1 MTKNKQNQTLNNWQK
16 VTLAEAT
23 TYINRGVPPIYTQD
37 NAGTAVINQKCI
49 RDGQVNF
56 EFARLTDESARQIP
70 QDKLVKP
77 YDILVNSTGTGT
89 VGRVGQI
96 INLTQ
101 RATADGHVTIVRP
114 KKEEVDPIYLGIWLK
129 SQQNKLEDLAE
140 GSSNQVELS
149 RDKIASIK
157 VLLPPLKTQQKIAD
171 ILYSLNEAIQGTDQI
186 TRKTQKLKKGLMN
199 ELLTKGIGHKKFK
212 KTKLGEIPEEWEIVE
227 MNKITKNITDGKHGD
242 CSNEA
247 NSGYYF
253 VSVKDIRAGQIDYTN
268 ARQITKKDFEETH
281 KRTKLEVG
289 DLLLTNSGTIGRMA
303 VVPDKEITT
312 RTTFQKSVA
321 IIKPDSSKVNVY
333 YMMYALTMVLKSLI
347 TASSGSAQANLLLR
361 DLRSYKIPL
370 PSLEE
375 QQKIAGI
382 LAELDTKLDQ
392 ESKQKASLIKL
403 KNGLMQD
410 IFSQKVQI

>member
-1 MTKNKQNQTLNNWQK
+1 MTNNWAVK
-16 VTLAEAT
+16 RLDEISTVTMGQSPPSAS
-23 TYINRGVPPIYTQD
+23 YNGVGQGVPFFQGKPSNIDNLGVASPYQYTTEPTKIVT
-37 NAGTAVINQKCI
+37 AGTALMTVRAPVGEFFSTPKDVCIGRGLSGIKANEDVSQRFLNYHLQYSTNQFHTLSQGTTFSAINSN
-49 RDGQVNF
+49 D
-56 EFARLTDESARQIP
+56 
-70 QDKLVKP
+70 
-77 YDILVNSTGTGT
+77 
-89 VGRVGQI
+89 
-96 INLTQ
+96 
-101 RATADGHVTIVRP
+101 
-114 KKEEVDPIYLGIWLK
+114 LK
-129 SQQNKLEDLAE
+129 
-140 GSSNQVELS
+140 G
-149 RDKIASIK
+149 IK
-157 VLLPPLKTQQKIAD
+157 VVLPPQSTQQKIAD
-171 ILYSLNEAIQGTDQI
+171 ILSTFDQAIQKTDQI
-186 TRKTQKLKKGLMN
+186 IQKTEVLKQGLLQ

-212 KTKLGEIPEEWEIVE
+212 KTRIGEIPEEWEIVE

-253 VSVKDIRAGQIDYTN
+253 VSVKDIRVGQIDYTN
-268 ARQITKKDFEETH
+268 VRQITKKDFEETH
-281 KRTKLEVG
+281 KRTKLEAG

-382 LAELDTKLDQ
+382 LAELDTKLDK

-410 IFSQKVQI
+410 IFSQEVQIN